1 MIIQKK
7 TRHFNEPSEQSFI
20 NVRQLLKIL
29 EVRDEFKDDLIKAF
43 SIAEDSKEI
52 FRIDNAKSIVKALSA
67 LDSDCRKIDIS
78 SELGDVYLLKMLE
91 EEKSIYKIYSLKDEN
106 LVKLL
111 GAGSLEV
118 ETRYSAKSDL
128 LDYHN
133 LSKFAK
139 YCQEHEYNDLIEEIR
154 DYLRIKDK
162 ESPRSVNL
170 RLVYKYEDQK
180 YYLRAVTSDNGYRDF
195 GINFSVFVAIVALGR
210 YAENSGEKVYIDHYS
225 ISDSEL
231 YVSFQFSREIPLKN
245 GMFLSTSIILEND
258 EIKRSSVSFN
268 GVYKLRFV
276 KNEKESEIV
285 IKPNGLRQKDKNYE
299 VDLLRYPHRGNVS
312 TVMEK
317 TKELPN
323 LIELFRK
330 QATEDA
336 PIIASKKDADSLR
349 DLIFSK
355 VKNARKKEFIKY
367 KGQVL
372 TLMTKV
378 SVDNMFVLFDML
390 RQVDDLFESD
400 DIVSRDFWRNKVYEV
415 LVKGE

>member
-1 MIIQKK
+1 
-7 TRHFNEPSEQSFI
+7 
-20 NVRQLLKIL
+20 
-29 EVRDEFKDDLIKAF
+29 
-43 SIAEDSKEI
+43 
-52 FRIDNAKSIVKALSA
+52 
-67 LDSDCRKIDIS
+67 
-78 SELGDVYLLKMLE
+78 
-91 EEKSIYKIYSLKDEN
+91 
-106 LVKLL
+106 
-111 GAGSLEV
+111 
-118 ETRYSAKSDL
+118 
-128 LDYHN
+128 
-133 LSKFAK
+133 
-139 YCQEHEYNDLIEEIR
+139 
-154 DYLRIKDK
+154 
-162 ESPRSVNL
+162 VNL